1 MELNI
6 QNRLIGAMQE
16 PFIIA
21 ELSANHGGDIELA
34 KKTIQSAKNS
44 GADAIKLQTYTPDTM
59 TIDCQN
65 PDFLI
70 DEGLWKGRNL
80 YDLYKQA
87 YTPYEWHSELFSFS
101 QDIGIICFS
110 TPFDET
116 AIDLLEDLNTP
127 AYKVASFELT
137 DHVLLKNIA
146 KTEKPVIMSSGMA
159 TLEEISDAYEI
170 LIGGGTKEIAILHC
184 VSGYP
189 TEVKY
194 ANLNTISDLKKN
206 FDCVIGLSDHT
217 ISNSAAIASISLGA
231 CLVEKHFIL
240 DRNIGGPDSDFSIE
254 PDQFKELKKG
264 TTEAWE
270 SLGSVNY
277 ELKGEEENMVK
288 FRRSIYA
295 VKDITK
301 GELFNSSNIRR
312 IRPGNGIEPKYFES
326 IVGKKAL
333 KDIEFGTAL
342 SWDMIND

>member
-6 QNRLIGAMQE
+6 QNRLIGSEHE

-34 KKTIQSAKNS
+34 KKTIQSAKDA

-87 YTPYEWHSELFSFS
+87 YTPFEWHPELFSFS

-146 KTEKPVIMSSGMA
+146 QTEKPVIMSSGMA
-159 TLEEISDAYEI
+159 TLKEISDAYEV
-170 LIGGGTKEIAILHC
+170 LVGGGTKEIAILHC

-217 ISNSAAIASISLGA
+217 ISNAAAIASISLGA

-254 PDQFKELKKG
+254 PDQFMELKKG

>member
-301 GELFNSSNIRR
+301 GELFNSSNIR
-312 IRPGNGIEPKYFES
+312 K
-326 IVGKKAL
+326 
-333 KDIEFGTAL
+333 
-342 SWDMIND
+342 

>member
-1 MELNI
+1 
-6 QNRLIGAMQE
+6 MQE

-44 GADAIKLQTYTPDTM
+44 GADAIKLQTYTTDTM

-101 QDIGIICFS
+101 LDIGIICFS

-189 TEVKY
+189 TEVK
-194 ANLNTISDLKKN
+194 
-206 FDCVIGLSDHT
+206 
-217 ISNSAAIASISLGA
+217 
-231 CLVEKHFIL
+231 
-240 DRNIGGPDSDFSIE
+240 
-254 PDQFKELKKG
+254 
-264 TTEAWE
+264 
-270 SLGSVNY
+270 
-277 ELKGEEENMVK
+277 
-288 FRRSIYA
+288 
-295 VKDITK
+295 
-301 GELFNSSNIRR
+301 
-312 IRPGNGIEPKYFES
+312 
-326 IVGKKAL
+326 
-333 KDIEFGTAL
+333 
-342 SWDMIND
+342 

>member
-87 YTPYEWHSELFSFS
+87 STPYEWHSELFSFS